1 MRKVLLIAI
10 LGLLFQ
16 FGCGGNTGSN
26 SANVNADQGIADI
39 SAVTDANVALA
50 EGNRL
55 FDTNQTEKAIEAF
68 QKAVELNP
76 DLGEAYF
83 KMGVA
88 YALIEKRDAHLVEQT
103 PTPLPGEEKPKDKKS
118 NSEIAFGKAV
128 EAYNKEIAANDK
140 SDVAYF
146 NLGRS
151 YNKLN
156 KDKDA
161 ERALRQAVKLKPDDV
176 EYQTELGAILI
187 KLAEYSQAVSVLRK
201 AVELDPEYSEAIDL
215 LEEAEA
221 GQKRINFTTRTP
233 SPKASESPED
243 VLPTGT
249 PPPPVRPD
257 TKPSPKKP

>member
-1 MRKVLLIAI
+1 
-10 LGLLFQ
+10 LLFQ
-16 FGCGGNTGSN
+16 FGCGGNTADN
-26 SANVNADQGIADI
+26 SANADANQSVGEI
-39 SAVTDANVALA
+39 SAITDANVALA

-88 YALIEKRDAHLVEQT
+88 YALIEKRDAHLIEQT
-103 PTPLPGEEKPKDKKS
+103 PTPLPGEEKPKEKKA
-118 NSEIAFGKAV
+118 NSVIAFEKAV
-128 EAYNKEIAANDK
+128 AAYKKEIDANDK

-156 KDKDA
+156 KDPEA
-161 ERALRQAVKLKPDDV
+161 ERALRQAVKLKPEDV
-176 EYQTELGAILI
+176 EYQTELGSILI
-187 KLAEYSQAVSVLRK
+187 KLAKYSEAVPVLRK
-201 AVELDPEYSEAIDL
+201 ALELDAEYSEAIDL

-233 SPKASESPED
+233 SPKTSESPED
-243 VLPTGT
+243 DALPTGT
-249 PPPPVRPD
+249 PPPPVRPPD
-257 TKPSPKKP
+257 TKASPKKR